1 MCGIIGYVGPRA
13 TDTVLLAGLWKL
25 EYRGYDSSGIAV
37 VSDNEIRIKKAI
49 GKLKVLAD
57 ILDKE
62 PLSGSVGIGHTRW
75 ATHGEPSPENAHPQV
90 DCSNTIAVVHNG
102 IIENYLS
109 LKEKLIKKKH
119 IFRSFTDSEVIPH
132 LIEKY
137 YTGDLVQA
145 VRRAMDD
152 IEGSYAFAV
161 ISTKEPDKI
170 ICCKKD
176 VPLIIGIGKGENLI
190 SSDTLAVLG
199 LTRKIILLED
209 YEIGVLTRDK
219 VSIFDKDGKEVE
231 RKPSTVNGKA
241 LTADMGKFPHF
252 MLKEIYEQPVVI
264 QKNMERMIKH
274 EEFFSLKKF
283 DLSISDGELAKIT
296 RVIIQACGT
305 SWHAGYVG
313 KYILEK
319 FCRVHTEIDIS
330 SEFRYRNPVLSG
342 ETLVM
347 AISQS
352 GETADTIA
360 GIRESKLAF
369 LRVLSL
375 VNVMGSTIARESD
388 DVIYIHAG
396 PEIGVA
402 STKAYTSQLIA
413 LHLFSLYFSKLKWL
427 IEEEEL
433 HSKLR
438 EIELIPEK
446 MQQILDKSNEIVEI
460 ARKFHRARNFIFLGR
475 GVNYPSALEGALKL
489 KEISYIH
496 ATGYPAGEMKHGPIA
511 LIDEH
516 LPVVCVSTKSSVYE
530 KMLSNMQE
538 VKARRGKIIAIA
550 TEGDK
555 KIKELA
561 DEVFYIPECPESLSP
576 ILVAL
581 PLQLLAYHI
590 AVLRGLDVD
599 KPRNLAKSV
608 TVE

>member
-13 TDTVLLAGLWKL
+13 VDAVLLAGLWKL

-37 VSDNEIRIKKAI
+37 ISDGEIRVKKAI

-62 PLSGSVGIGHTRW
+62 PLSGNIGIGHTRW
-75 ATHGEPSPENAHPQV
+75 ATHGESSPENAHPQT
-90 DCSNTIAVVHNG
+90 DCSDTIAVVHNG
-102 IIENYLS
+102 IIENYIS
-109 LKEKLIKKKH
+109 LKGKLIKEKH

-137 YTGDLVQA
+137 YKDNLESA
-145 VRRAMDD
+145 VRCAMNEL
-152 IEGSYAFAV
+152 EGSYAFAV
-161 ISTKEPDKI
+161 ISAKEPDKI
-170 ICCKKD
+170 VCCKKNT
-176 VPLIIGIGKGENLI
+176 PLVIGLGKGENLI

-219 VSIFDKDGKEVE
+219 VCILNKDGKEVE
-231 RKPSTVNGKA
+231 RKPSTVDGKA
-241 LTADMGKFPHF
+241 LKVDIGNFSHF
-252 MLKEIYEQPVVI
+252 MLKEIYEQPRI
-264 QKNMERMIKH
+264 IEENIERRIK
-274 EEFFSLKKF
+274 STKKTFHPF
-283 DLSISDGELAKIT
+283 DLTISDGELVKIS
-296 RVIIQACGT
+296 RIIIQACGT

-313 KYILEK
+313 KYLLEK

-330 SEFRYRNPVLSG
+330 SEFRYRNPVISG

-360 GIRESKLAF
+360 GVREAKLAF
-369 LRVLSL
+369 IRVLSL
-375 VNVMGSTIARESD
+375 VNVMGSAIARESD

-413 LHLFSLYFSKLKWL
+413 LHLFSLYFSKLRWL
-427 IEEEEL
+427 IQEDEL
-433 HSKLR
+433 KVKLR
-438 EIELIPEK
+438 EIKLIPKK
-446 MQQILDKSNEIVEI
+446 MQKILEKDNEIMEI
-460 ARKFHRARNFIFLGR
+460 AKKFYSARNFIFLGR

-516 LPVVCVSTKSSVYE
+516 LPVVCISPKSGVYE
-530 KMLSNMQE
+530 KMLGNMEE
-538 VKARRGKIIAIA
+538 VKARRGKVIAIA

-555 KIKELA
+555 KVQEVA

>member
-1 MCGIIGYVGPRA
+1 MCGIVGYVGTRA
-13 TDTVLLAGLWKL
+13 TDTVLLSGLWKL
-25 EYRGYDSSGIAV
+25 EYRGYDSAGVAV
-37 VSDNEIRIKKAI
+37 ISDGEIHTKKAV
-49 GKLKVLAD
+49 GTLKVLAD

-75 ATHGEPSPENAHPQV
+75 ATHGEPSAENAHPQM
-90 DCSNTIAVVHNG
+90 DCFNTIAVVHNG
-102 IIENYLS
+102 IIENYIS
-109 LKEKLIKKKH
+109 LKEKLVKEKH
-119 IFRSFTDSEVIPH
+119 LFRSFTDSEVIPH

-137 YTGDLVQA
+137 YEGNLLKA
-145 VRRAMDD
+145 VRRTMND

-176 VPLIIGIGKGENLI
+176 VPLVIGIGKNENLI
-190 SSDTLAVLG
+190 SSDIFAVLG
-199 LTRKIILLED
+199 LTRKIIFLED
-209 YEIGVLTRDK
+209 YEICVVTRDK
-219 VSIFDKDGKEVE
+219 VSLFDKDDKEIE
-231 RKPSTVNGKA
+231 RKPNKVNGK
-241 LTADMGKFPHF
+241 TIEADKGEFPHF
-252 MLKEIYEQPVVI
+252 MLKEIYEQPKVAE
-264 QKNMERMIKH
+264 KSIKLRIH
-274 EEFFSLKKF
+274 HNENFNPF
-283 DLSISDGELAKIT
+283 DLAVSEGEFAKT
-296 RVIIQACGT
+296 SRVIIQACGT

-313 KYILEK
+313 KYVLEK

-360 GIRESKLAF
+360 GIREAKLAF
-369 LRVLSL
+369 LRVLSI
-375 VNVMGSTIARESD
+375 VNVMGSTVARESD

-413 LHLFSLYFSKLKWL
+413 LNLFSLYFSKLKWL
-427 IEEEEL
+427 IKEDEL
-433 HSKLR
+433 TAKLK
-438 EIELIPEK
+438 EIELIPKK
-446 MQQILDKSNEIVEI
+446 MQQILDKSDEILEI
-460 ARKFHRARNFIFLGR
+460 AKRFHRARNFIFLGR

-516 LPVVCVSTKSSVYE
+516 LPVVCISPKSSVYA
-530 KMLSNMQE
+530 KMISNMEE
-538 VKARRGKIIAIA
+538 VKARKGKIIAIA

-555 KIKELA
+555 EVKRIA
-561 DEVFYIPECPESLSP
+561 DEVFYIPDCPESLSP

>member
-1 MCGIIGYVGPRA
+1 MCGIVGYVGTRA
-13 TDTVLLAGLWKL
+13 TDTVLLSGLWKL
-25 EYRGYDSSGIAV
+25 EYRGYDSSGVAV
-37 VSDNEIRIKKAI
+37 ISDGEIHMKKAV

-75 ATHGEPSPENAHPQV
+75 ATHGEPSAENAHPQM

-109 LKEKLIKKKH
+109 LKEKLVKEKH
-119 IFRSFTDSEVIPH
+119 LFRSFTDSEVIPH

-137 YTGDLVQA
+137 YKGNLLKA
-145 VRRAMDD
+145 VRLAMND

-161 ISTKEPDKI
+161 ISTKEPNKI

-176 VPLIIGIGKGENLI
+176 VPLIIGIGKNENLI
-190 SSDTLAVLG
+190 SSDTFAVLG
-199 LTRKIILLED
+199 LTRKIIFLED
-209 YEIGVLTRDK
+209 YDICVVTNDK
-219 VSIFDKDGKEVE
+219 ISIFDKDDKEVE
-231 RKPSTVNGKA
+231 RKPSRVNGKMIE
-241 LTADMGKFPHF
+241 ADKGEFPHF
-252 MLKEIYEQPVVI
+252 MLKEIYEQPKVAE
-264 QKNMERMIKH
+264 KSIKRRINH
-274 EEFFSLKKF
+274 NENFNPF
-283 DLSISDGELAKIT
+283 DLAVSEGEFAKT
-296 RVIIQACGT
+296 SRVIIQACGT

-313 KYILEK
+313 KYLLEK

-360 GIRESKLAF
+360 GIREAKLAF
-369 LRVLSL
+369 LKVLSI
-375 VNVMGSTIARESD
+375 VNVMGSTVARESD
-388 DVIYIHAG
+388 DAIYIHAG

-413 LHLFSLYFSKLKWL
+413 LNLFSLYFSKLKWL
-427 IEEEEL
+427 IKEDEL
-433 HSKLR
+433 TAKLK
-438 EIELIPEK
+438 EIELIPKK
-446 MQQILDKSNEIVEI
+446 MQQILDKSDEILEI
-460 ARKFHRARNFIFLGR
+460 AKRFHRARNFIFLGR

-516 LPVVCVSTKSSVYE
+516 LPVVCITPKSSVYA
-530 KMLSNMQE
+530 KMISNMEE
-538 VKARRGKIIAIA
+538 VKARKGKIIAIA

-555 KIKELA
+555 EVKNVA
-561 DEVFYIPECPESLSP
+561 DEVFYIPDCPESLSP